1 MNLDYYGSGCRCL
14 LRLWEDLG
22 NPVMSDRTFISSH
35 LPAFPEWEQKPGAAS
50 LERLIDLASELGVGS
65 GGEIVSDYDR
75 LLADYRAGHSI
86 LIREEH
92 IPRDGNLD
100 GRYIQ
105 YSVLVEMDESRFTRW
120 EPARGGLADT
130 VTENREHWDHSL
142 SVGIV
147 LKRAEVH
154 QR

>member
-1 MNLDYYGSGCRCL
+1 MNLDYFGSGCRCL
-14 LRLWEDLG
+14 LRLRENLG
-22 NPVMSDRTFISSH
+22 NPVVSDQSFITSH
-35 LPAFPEWEQKPGAAS
+35 LSAFPDWEQQPGAAG
-50 LERLIDLASELGVGS
+50 LERLLDLASELGVGS

-75 LLADYRAGHSI
+75 LLAEHRAGHPI
-86 LIREEH
+86 LIRAER
-92 IPRDGNLD
+92 IPRNGSPE

-105 YSVLVEMDESRFTRW
+105 YAVLEEMDESHFTRW
-120 EPARGGLADT
+120 EPSRGGLADT
-130 VTENREHWDHSL
+130 VSESREHWDHSL